1 MLNNIVNT
9 IVDSLTA
16 FVTGI
21 GGAFVEAF
29 ETMFTTTGSNGA
41 ELNSLGITVLVF
53 GGMALGYGVIRYIM
67 GFFRKES

>member
-1 MLNNIVNT
+1 MGTSIITT
-9 IVDSLTA
+9 IIDALGS

-21 GGAFVEAF
+21 GGSFVEAF
-29 ETMFTTTGSNGA
+29 ETLFTTEGGA
-41 ELNSLGITVLVF
+41 LNNLGITVLTF

>member
-1 MLNNIVNT
+1 MGTSIVTT
-9 IVDSLTA
+9 IIDSLTS
-16 FVTGI
+16 FVSGI

-29 ETMFTTTGSNGA
+29 NTLFMTSEGGT
-41 ELNSLGITVLVF
+41 LNSLGITILVF